1 MWFEK
6 LFGFAEQNPE
16 QVRNNLKLEN
26 GLIYS
31 VVNGQSYDP
40 GIFQLASLAELRK
53 IELPQNQKI
62 TLSEAIGDVKKLH
75 GESENN
81 GAVFQAASQFNLLEM
96 ASPNAVPEDGVGI
109 YDYDKTQGPACA
121 IACGAGTVYRN
132 YFVNVKG
139 QIGQTADLQIDCLED
154 IEQFFQEGNSK
165 LWNMKNGYCLAYA
178 LGLDLI
184 RKKMTALNSDE
195 YEYLKGL
202 LKVGIQHEAAVTAFA
217 GRSKVTQVYCSGV
230 PVAYSGISSQQWEP
244 FGKMILEATYEAT
257 FWAAINNMN
266 KGITNKVFLTLVG
279 GGVFG
284 NPDSWL
290 YDAITLNLKKFENSG
305 LDVIFVSYGSSN
317 SLVRK
322 IINDFKTELN

>member
-31 VVNGQSYDP
+31 VVNGHSYDP
-40 GIFQLASLAELRK
+40 GTFQLASLAELRK

-305 LDVIFVSYGSSN
+305 LDVIFVSYGSSK
-317 SLVRK
+317 SLFRK
-322 IINDFKTELN
+322 IINEFKTELY